1 MQLGWITEFKDGG
14 RITLD
19 TVKLDTISASG
30 VYVIYQLG
38 NPGKVVYVG
47 KGGVADR
54 LGCHRDDARF
64 NAHRAKSTLYVA
76 FASVAAA
83 SQEGVE
89 KYLAVRFQPLVGE
102 RHPDVP
108 EIAVNSPFAA

>member
-1 MQLGWITEFKDGG
+1 MQLNWITEFKDGG
-14 RITLD
+14 RITFD
-19 TVKLDTISASG
+19 TVKLDTITAKG
-30 VYVIYQLG
+30 AYVIYQLG
-38 NPGKVVYVG
+38 NPGRTVYVG
-47 KGGVADR
+47 KGDVAER

-76 FASVAAA
+76 FASVPAA

-89 KYLAVRFQPLVGE
+89 KYLATRLQPLVGE
-102 RHPDVP
+102 RHPDVQ

>member
-1 MQLGWITEFKDGG
+1 MQLNWITEFRGGG
-14 RITLD
+14 RIQLD
-19 TVKLDTISASG
+19 TVKLDTITTQG

-38 NPGKVVYVG
+38 NPGAVVYVG
-47 KGGVADR
+47 KGDVSER

-64 NAHRAKSTLYVA
+64 RSHRAKSALYVA
-76 FASVAAA
+76 FASVAAQ

-89 KYLAVRFQPLVGE
+89 KNLAVRFQPLVGE